1 MLLLFKIN
9 FEIPGDGEF
18 QSGQI
23 EFYCFNQRHQG
34 EMWAAEVYGWN
45 IISSHFRELNSPCLR
60 SVLCWVKF
68 YSLWDLWASSF
79 FSIISWI
86 QFKTPLPT
94 VQLQLPLS
102 QPSLHSNV
110 LFIPG
115 TQGYQGFLSPKLNS
129 NLEIFRWLSFWK
141 SYENQE
147 YVTCHNITLR
157 SCCYIH
163 HRPASLFFSRY
174 TKISELLLW
183 CQQGTIQQPRN
194 RQMLYNN
201 GSEFRVAYLGY
212 KVSGMVRT
220 SGHGLAE
227 CNISFNYL
235 HPFGFHHSSLES
247 SFLLSIAQ

>member
-34 EMWAAEVYGWN
+34 EMWAAEVYGLN

-60 SVLCWVKF
+60 FVLCWVKF
-68 YSLWDLWASSF
+68 YSLWDMWASSF

-102 QPSLHSNV
+102 QPSLHSHV

-115 TQGYQGFLSPKLNS
+115 TQGYQGFLSPELNS

-141 SYENQE
+141 SFENQE
-147 YVTCHNITLR
+147 YVTISHWGHVVVSIIDRLHCFSPDTPKYQN
-157 SCCYIH
+157 CCYD
-163 HRPASLFFSRY
+163 ANKGQS
-174 TKISELLLW
+174 
-183 CQQGTIQQPRN
+183 
-194 RQMLYNN
+194 NN
-201 GSEFRVAYLGY
+201 
-212 KVSGMVRT
+212 
-220 SGHGLAE
+220 
-227 CNISFNYL
+227 
-235 HPFGFHHSSLES
+235 LE
-247 SFLLSIAQ
+247 IDK

>member
-115 TQGYQGFLSPKLNS
+115 TQGYQGFLSPELNS

-147 YVTCHNITLR
+147 YVTISHWGHIVISIIDRLHCFSPDTPKYQN
-157 SCCYIH
+157 CCYD
-163 HRPASLFFSRY
+163 ANKGQS
-174 TKISELLLW
+174 
-183 CQQGTIQQPRN
+183 
-194 RQMLYNN
+194 NN
-201 GSEFRVAYLGY
+201 
-212 KVSGMVRT
+212 
-220 SGHGLAE
+220 
-227 CNISFNYL
+227 
-235 HPFGFHHSSLES
+235 LE
-247 SFLLSIAQ
+247 IDK